1 MSSIVQVEGL
11 VKRYRDVRAVD
22 GIDLEVREGEIFGVL
37 GANGAGKTTAV
48 ECIQGLRT
56 PDEGTIRLCG
66 LDPTRQREQLRRLV
80 GSQLQDSAL
89 PDRIRVR
96 EAMHLFSIDR
106 VPSADLLEAWGL
118 ADKQRTPYARL
129 SGGQQQRLLIAI
141 ALLNSPR
148 VVFLDELTQGLD
160 PAARRETW
168 DVIRAVRDE
177 GTTVVLVTHFADE
190 AEALCDRLTVFRAGK
205 VAANGTPAELIN
217 RHARSARVSLRLR
230 AGQPFQQE
238 RIELLA
244 GVDRVDRD
252 GDRVEIHGASRMI
265 AYVCAELVSQRAV
278 GDDLRVS
285 QGTLED
291 ALVEMME
298 GDR

>member
-1 MSSIVQVEGL
+1 MSFIVEVEGL
-11 VKRYRDVRAVD
+11 VKRYGDVSAVD

-48 ECIQGLRT
+48 ECIQGLRS
-56 PDEGTIRLCG
+56 PDDGTIRVCG

-80 GSQLQDSAL
+80 GSQLQESAL

-96 EAMHLFSIDR
+96 EAIHLFSIDR
-106 VPSADLLEAWGL
+106 TPTADLLETWGL
-118 ADKQRTPYARL
+118 ADRQRTPYGRL

-141 ALLNSPR
+141 ALLNTPR

-168 DVIRAVRDE
+168 DVIRAVRNE

-190 AEALCDRLTVFRAGK
+190 AEALCDRITVFRAGK
-205 VAANGTPAELIN
+205 VAARGTPAELIN
-217 RHARSARVSLRLR
+217 RHARSAFVSLRMR
-230 AGQPFQQE
+230 AEQE
-238 RIELLA
+238 FRPESIERLD
-244 GVDRVDRD
+244 GVERLDIE
-252 GDRVEIHGASRMI
+252 GDRVEIHGSSHMI
-265 AYVCAELVSQRAV
+265 AFVCAELVAQGVV

-291 ALVEMME
+291 ALVDMMVS
-298 GDR
+298 DR

>member
-1 MSSIVQVEGL
+1 MSAVVEVVGL
-11 VKRYRDVRAVD
+11 VKSYGDVPAVD
-22 GIDLEVREGEIFGVL
+22 GIDLDVGAGEIFGIL

-48 ECIQGLRT
+48 ECIQGLRSA
-56 PDEGTIRLCG
+56 DAGTIRVCG

-80 GSQLQDSAL
+80 GSQLQESAL

-96 EAMHLFSIDR
+96 EAIHLFSTDR
-106 VPSADLLEAWGL
+106 SPTGRLLETWGL
-118 ADKQRTPYARL
+118 SERQRTPYGRL

-205 VAANGTPAELIN
+205 VATRGTPAELIN
-217 RHARSARVSLRLR
+217 RHARSALVSLRLR
-230 AGQPFQQE
+230 AKQE
-238 RIELLA
+238 LRPEPIERLD
-244 GVDRVDRD
+244 GVDSLDIE
-252 GDRVEIHGASRMI
+252 GDRVEIRGNSRMI
-265 AYVCAELVSQRAV
+265 AFVCAELVAQGAV
-278 GDDLRVS
+278 GDELRVS

-291 ALVEMME
+291 ALVEMMGE
-298 GDR
+298 DG